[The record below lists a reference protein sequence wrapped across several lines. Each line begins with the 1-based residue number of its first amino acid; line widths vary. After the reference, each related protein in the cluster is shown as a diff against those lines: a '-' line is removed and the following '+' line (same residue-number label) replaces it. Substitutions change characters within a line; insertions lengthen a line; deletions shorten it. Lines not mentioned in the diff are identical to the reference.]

1 VNSPIFSTDW
11 YISYKKREEDRFS
24 DIHDLVHD
32 LVADEGMKAFRSN
45 EIDSNIETI
54 RDQVF
59 QVHECHHAYRMIEF
73 HHKVEIALFGL
84 VFSGV
89 RTKDTDA
96 PDVIPLLKLMPH
108 VPQLIHYGGCIP
120 HVPDEI

>member
-1 VNSPIFSTDW
+1 
-11 YISYKKREEDRFS
+11 
-24 DIHDLVHD
+24 
-32 LVADEGMKAFRSN
+32 
-45 EIDSNIETI
+45 
-54 RDQVF
+54 
-59 QVHECHHAYRMIEF
+59 MIEF
-73 HHKVEIALFGL
+73 HHKVEITLFGL

-108 VPQLIHYGGCIP
+108 VPQLIHYSGCIP